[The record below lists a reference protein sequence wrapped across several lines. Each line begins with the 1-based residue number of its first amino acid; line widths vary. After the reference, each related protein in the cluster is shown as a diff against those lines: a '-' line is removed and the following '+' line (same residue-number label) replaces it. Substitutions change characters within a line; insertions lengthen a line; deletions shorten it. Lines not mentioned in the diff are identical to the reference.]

1 MTFRRLRLA
10 VAFPSTRWFAMRSS
24 GLLQLEHA
32 LALATDR
39 NRRKLPGKSRVPRN
53 RRKPLDDTFRG
64 MYSFRTMTNET
75 RNELFL
81 GLAATQLSISRLA
94 AAIESDRGW
103 FAFPLEAAQRAKIE
117 TRIASMQEE
126 RAAFLEATAA
136 YNRAKSWLESSFV
149 DERAGRATD
158 TAQNQI
164 ALSLK
169 EARACVRRADA
180 IADART
186 CERETVSAFRLA
198 A

>member
-1 MTFRRLRLA
+1 
-10 VAFPSTRWFAMRSS
+10 
-24 GLLQLEHA
+24 
-32 LALATDR
+32 
-39 NRRKLPGKSRVPRN
+39 
-53 RRKPLDDTFRG
+53 
-64 MYSFRTMTNET
+64 MTNET

-81 GLAATQLSISRLA
+81 GLAATQLSISRLE
-94 AAIESDRGW
+94 AAIESERGW
-103 FAFPLEAAQRAKIE
+103 FAFPLSTSQRAKIE

-126 RAAFLEATAA
+126 HAAFVEAAAA

-158 TAQNQI
+158 AAQNQI

-180 IADART
+180 ISDART
-186 CERETVSAFRLA
+186 SERATASVFQMA